1 LGVHWPGEF
10 HTPGWVVFARREPFP
25 TEDFILALLSIII
38 PVFNER
44 DTVATI
50 VERVIAIDCE
60 KEVIVIDDGS
70 TDGTDKVL
78 TRLCEQYPKLVQGFR
93 HAQNQGKGAA
103 IKTALHKVTGDIVII
118 QDGDLEYHPE
128 DYPAAIRLIAD
139 GFADAVYGSRF
150 LGPHRVFL
158 FWHYLGNKVL
168 TTMANIVTSGI
179 LTDMETGFK
188 VIRAEVL
195 QRLDIQSYSF
205 DFEVEVTVKLFRYGY
220 RVYEIP
226 ITYTGRDYSE
236 GKKITWRDGICAMW
250 ALLKWTV
257 LTRRV
262 KSYTRAA

>member
-1 LGVHWPGEF
+1 
-10 HTPGWVVFARREPFP
+10 
-25 TEDFILALLSIII
+25 LALLSIII

-44 DTVATI
+44 HTVANI

-60 KEVIVIDDGS
+60 KEIVVIDDGS

-78 TRLCEQYPKLVQGFR
+78 SQLCEQYPKVVQGVR
-93 HAQNQGKGAA
+93 HGQNQGKGAA
-103 IKTALHKVTGDIVII
+103 IKTALQKVTGDVVII

-128 DYPAAIRLIAD
+128 DYPAAIRLITE

-158 FWHYLGNKVL
+158 FWHYLGNKAL
-168 TTMANIVTSGI
+168 TTMANIATSGV

-188 VIRAEVL
+188 VIRADVL
-195 QRLDIQSYSF
+195 RRLGIQSYSF
-205 DFEVEVTVKLFRYGY
+205 DFEVEVTVKLFRHGY

-236 GKKITWRDGICAMW
+236 GKKITWKDGMSAMW
-250 ALLKWTV
+250 ALLKWSV

-262 KSYTRAA
+262 KKYQRAA